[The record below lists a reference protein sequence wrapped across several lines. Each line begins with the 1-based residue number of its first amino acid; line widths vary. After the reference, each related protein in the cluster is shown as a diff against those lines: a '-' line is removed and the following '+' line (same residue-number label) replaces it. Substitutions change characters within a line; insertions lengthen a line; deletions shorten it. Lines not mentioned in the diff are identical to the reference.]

1 MSVATQTI
9 TESDLRTYAFTRN
22 TVFDKNVD
30 HVFTHS
36 PIAAML
42 LDKTLGDFGGVKL
55 RGAGHRSQTGG
66 AAINVRV
73 RLGKHTGSKFMA
85 GPWDSHSVDPDD
97 NTRLAEVNWIHAS
110 GALVLS
116 DTDKAI
122 NASTEAMASFVG
134 DQTESVMLSLVDSIT
149 AAIMATTTEANGV
162 TPIPVAI
169 HANDASFQGLT
180 PTDYTYYNA
189 RGLSDRGTAI
199 ASVSFTSGSFAAQ
212 GISNMRTLF
221 NNASEGSVQPNV
233 GITTYATHERYEGAL
248 QPMERF
254 QGAVRVADGSFGALA
269 FRTVPVLA
277 EPNCASGHFYFLNVG
292 QRGIEVITL
301 NPHDFRF
308 APFKPGANQET
319 HVSELQWKGNLVL
332 HNRQYGCNKMH
343 TISD

>member
-1 MSVATQTI
+1 MSVSTQTI
-9 TESDLRTYAFTRN
+9 TRTDLRTYAFTRD
-22 TVFDKNVD
+22 TVFEGNRD

-42 LDKTLGDFGGVKL
+42 LDETLGDFGGVRL
-55 RGAGHRSQTGG
+55 RGVGHRGQTGG
-66 AAINVRV
+66 AAIQLRV
-73 RLGKHTGSKFMA
+73 RLGKHTGSKNMA
-85 GPWDSHSVDPDD
+85 GPWDTHSVDPDD

-110 GALVLS
+110 GALVVT

-122 NASTEAMASFVG
+122 NAGTEAMASFIE
-134 DQTESVMLSLVDSIT
+134 DQTESVMLSLVDSLT
-149 AAIMATTTEANGV
+149 SDIMAASTPANGV
-162 TPIPVAI
+162 TPITVLLS
-169 HANDASFQGLT
+169 ANDEVQGLSGAT
-180 PTDYTYYNA
+180 YAYYNT
-189 RGLSDRGTAI
+189 RGLSDRGTAAGSI
-199 ASVSFTSGSFAAQ
+199 SYTSGSFAAQ

-277 EPNCASGHFYFLNVG
+277 EPNCQSGEFYFLNIG
-292 QRGIEVITL
+292 KRGLEVITL

-308 APFKPGANQET
+308 APFKPGSNQET
-319 HVSELQWKGNLVL
+319 HVSELQWKGNVVL
-332 HNRQYGCNKMH
+332 HNRQYGCNKMD